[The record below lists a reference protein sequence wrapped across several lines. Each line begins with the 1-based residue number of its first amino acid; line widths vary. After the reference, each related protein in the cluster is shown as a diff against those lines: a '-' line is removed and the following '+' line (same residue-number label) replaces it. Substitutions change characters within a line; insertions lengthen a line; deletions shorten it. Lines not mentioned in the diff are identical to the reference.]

1 MSESIPFD
9 SVLFSSDRDLR
20 SLSRF
25 LDTIKSYRDFDYNQS
40 VRVFCNRNKE
50 FTALES
56 IDFDFC
62 YLSRVHKMQETIDS
76 QYFIPP
82 IPFSALYERVFDLA
96 SQKKPYPTTHS
107 H

>member
-9 SVLFSSDRDLR
+9 SILFSSDRDLR

-25 LDTIKSYRDFDYNQS
+25 LDTIKSYRDFDSTQS

-56 IDFDFC
+56 IDYDFC

-82 IPFSALYERVFDLA
+82 IPFSALYDRVFDLV
-96 SQKKPYPTTHS
+96 SHKKTY
-107 H
+107 

>member
-25 LDTIKSYRDFDYNQS
+25 LDMIKSYRDFDSDQS
-40 VRVFCNRNKE
+40 VRIFCNHNKE

-56 IDFDFC
+56 IDYDFC

-76 QYFIPP
+76 QYSIPP
-82 IPFSALYERVFDLA
+82 IPFSALYERVFSLA
-96 SQKKPYPTTHS
+96 SQKKPY
-107 H
+107 